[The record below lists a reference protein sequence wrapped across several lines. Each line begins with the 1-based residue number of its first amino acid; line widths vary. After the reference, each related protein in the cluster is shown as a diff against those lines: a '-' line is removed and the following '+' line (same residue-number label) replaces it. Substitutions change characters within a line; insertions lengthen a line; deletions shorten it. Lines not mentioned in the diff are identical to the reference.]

1 MSKSAVTVMTASI
14 VFAAISC
21 GGQQSSPKSSAE
33 LLEQRC
39 SACHPASRAT
49 DKKKTAEEWDVTV
62 QRMMDKGAKLSEE
75 EKQTLVNYLAATY
88 KP

>member
-1 MSKSAVTVMTASI
+1 MSKSAVTLMTASI

-21 GGQQSSPKSSAE
+21 GGQQSTPKNSAE

-49 DKKKTAEEWDVTV
+49 NKKKTAEEWEATV
-62 QRMMDKGAKLSEE
+62 KRMMDKGAKLSEE

>member
-1 MSKSAVTVMTASI
+1 MIKSAMTLMIASI

-21 GGQQSSPKSSAE
+21 GGQQPPPNGGAE

-39 SACHPASRAT
+39 SACHPASRAMNQ
-49 DKKKTAEEWDVTV
+49 KKTAEEWETTV
-62 QRMMDKGAKLSEE
+62 KRMMDKGAKLTEE

>member
-1 MSKSAVTVMTASI
+1 MSKSAVTLMTASI

-21 GGQQSSPKSSAE
+21 GGKQSAPNSGAE

-39 SACHPASRAT
+39 SVCHPASRAT
-49 DKKKTAEEWDVTV
+49 DKKKTAEEWEATV
-62 QRMMDKGAKLSEE
+62 QRMMGKGAKLSEE